1 MTLKKTIIHES
12 MKLFSLKGFLGTS
25 IDDILKASH
34 ASKGGFY
41 NHFKSKEDLF
51 FQVLDEARRVWREKN
66 LTGISQDQDALV
78 NIKRLLVNF
87 RDLYLKNS
95 DSFPG
100 GCLFIILMVEL
111 KNQRLHLSKEINR
124 GFIGLKGMIKRYLE
138 EAKADGQLKKNTDT
152 DAMSAILFNGM
163 LGATVAYNG
172 KDSDADLDAAI
183 NYMIDYIKTFES
195 TAASR

>member
-1 MTLKKTIIHES
+1 